1 MSSVDGD
8 GDRSLNRL
16 LDALP
21 PEDQAVLVAAAERVT
36 LPRGEILSRQSKPIQ
51 KVYFPVTAVLSLVT
65 TLTDGSTIEMS
76 TIGNEGTTAAPTYLG
91 ATSMSNVTCLCQI
104 PGVSLSMDAEAFRA
118 AASKSEQLR
127 AVMDRYVLALLTQ
140 VGQAV
145 ACNALHSTLERAA
158 RWLLTSHDRVR
169 SDEFALTQEFLS
181 YMLGVRRASVT
192 VAARTLQAAG
202 LIRYQHGKI
211 TILDR
216 IGLEEAACE
225 CYFVMR
231 SALEDALGPA

>member
-1 MSSVDGD
+1 MARIDGD
-8 GDRSLNRL
+8 GANRL
-16 LDALP
+16 LNALP
-21 PEDQAVLVAAAERVT
+21 PADQARLLGAAERVS
-36 LPRGEILSRQSKPIQ
+36 LPRGEVLSQQGKAIH

-65 TLTDGSTIEMS
+65 SLTDGSTIEMS
-76 TIGNEGTTAAPTYLG
+76 TIGNEGTTAAPVYLG
-91 ATSMSNVTCLCQI
+91 ADSMANVTCLCQI
-104 PGVSLSMDAEAFRA
+104 PGESLSIDIKAFRDA
-118 AASKSEQLR
+118 ATQSEQMR
-127 AVMDRYVLALLTQ
+127 TIMDRYVLALLTQ

-145 ACNALHSTLERAA
+145 ACNALHSTLERCA

-216 IGLEEAACE
+216 AGLEEAACE

-231 SALEDALGPA
+231 SALEEAVGPA

>member
-1 MSSVDGD
+1 MGSMAGNVDGV
-8 GDRSLNRL
+8 RSMNRV

-21 PEDQAVLVAAAERVT
+21 HDDLTRLLDGVQLVSH
-36 LPRGEILSRQSKPIQ
+36 PRGEILSSQSKDIQ

-65 TLTDGSTIEMS
+65 TLADGATIEIS
-76 TIGNEGTTAAPTYLG
+76 TIGNEGTTAAPIFLG
-91 ATSMSNVTCLCQI
+91 ADSMANATCLCQI
-104 PGVSLSMDAEAFRA
+104 PGDSLSMDAGAFRTA
-118 AASKSEQLR
+118 VGQSEHLR
-127 AVMDRYVLALLTQ
+127 EIMNRYVLALLTQ

-169 SDEFALTQEFLS
+169 SDEFSLTQEFLS

-202 LIRYQHGKI
+202 LIRYEHG
-211 TILDR
+211 
-216 IGLEEAACE
+216 
-225 CYFVMR
+225 
-231 SALEDALGPA
+231 

>member
-1 MSSVDGD
+1 MASMDGD
-8 GDRSLNRL
+8 GSRSLNRL

-21 PEDQAVLVAAAERVT
+21 AEDQARLAGAAERVS
-36 LPRGEILSRQSKPIQ
+36 LPRGEVLTQQGKAIH

-76 TIGNEGTTAAPTYLG
+76 TIGNEGTTAAPIYLG
-91 ATSMSNVTCLCQI
+91 ADSMSNVTCLCQI
-104 PGVSLSMDAEAFRA
+104 PGDSLSIDAQIFRA
-118 AASKSEQLR
+118 AASQSEQLR
-127 AVMDRYVLALLTQ
+127 TVMDRYVLALLTQ

-169 SDEFALTQEFLS
+169 SDEFTLTQEFLS

-211 TILDR
+211 KILDR
-216 IGLEEAACE
+216 PGLEEAACE

-231 SALEDALGPA
+231 SALEDAVGPA